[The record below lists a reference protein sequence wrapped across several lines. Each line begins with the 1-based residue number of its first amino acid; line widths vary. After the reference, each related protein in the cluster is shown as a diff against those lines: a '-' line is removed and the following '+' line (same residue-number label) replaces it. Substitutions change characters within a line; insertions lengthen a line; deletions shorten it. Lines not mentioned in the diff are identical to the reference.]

1 MGDRPRRGG
10 RAGFADV
17 LAGRLRRRAAQPRD
31 GEVKDEVTTDEV
43 DGEDVVVV
51 EQDNGSSLTVADAD
65 PSYPLELTNDE
76 GDSSGTLTFSGFG
89 EEEDIT
95 APTDAL
101 DLAELMGGA

>member
-1 MGDRPRRGG
+1 M
-10 RAGFADV
+10 
-17 LAGRLRRRAAQPRD
+17 
-31 GEVKDEVTTDEV
+31 

-51 EQDNGSSLTVADAD
+51 EQDNGSSIKVVDDD
-65 PSYPLELTNDE
+65 PSYPVEMTSE
-76 GDSSGTLTFSGFG
+76 GDSTGTVTFSGFG